1 MALSGVPGA
10 PRPLDLAA
18 MEERLRRFDAE
29 REATNTYLR
38 SHFPDLADLLKEG
51 AAPPQVAGLRTK
63 NTDQAASVQRLNG
76 LPQEDK
82 YEGVPPNYHLR
93 QDAMH
98 RALAE
103 GCEGTDGAEL
113 PAVGRPV
120 HRKLRSLADALEEA
134 NSEADKNVRS
144 MLAEGFAENDLIDH
158 LRDAGA
164 KASATNFERKFQDKE
179 HQYQT
184 QKNESRYLAER
195 DALNG
200 AVEKRDAEERLK
212 RDDDLRRDREQ
223 ADRARRDAED
233 ASQRRRELD
242 AANTRRDQ
250 ERRDAEY
257 RDQQRRLE
265 EDRLRSGRD

>member
-29 REATNTYLR
+29 REATNTYLKA
-38 SHFPDLADLLKEG
+38 HFPDVAELLKEG
-51 AAPPQVAGLRTK
+51 AAPPQVAGLRTSK
-63 NTDQAASVQRLNG
+63 AEGEAPVQQPTG

-82 YEGVPPNYHLR
+82 YEGVPRNYHLR

-103 GCEGTDGAEL
+103 GSEGCEL
-113 PAVGRPV
+113 PAVGRPAQ
-120 HRKLRSLADALEEA
+120 RKLRSLSEALEEA
-134 NSEADKNVRS
+134 NAAADRNVFS
-144 MLAEGFAENDLIDH
+144 LLAEGFAENDLIDH

-164 KASATNFERKFQDKE
+164 KASAQSFERKFQDTE
-179 HQYQT
+179 HLFQT

-195 DALNG
+195 DALNA
-200 AVEKRDAEERLK
+200 AVEKRDAEERLR

-233 ASQRRRELD
+233 AAQRRRELD
-242 AANTRRDQ
+242 AANQRRDQ

-265 EDRLRSGRD
+265 EDRLRRDRD

>member
-29 REATNTYLR
+29 REATNTYLK

-51 AAPPQVAGLRTK
+51 AAPPQVAGLRTTK
-63 NTDQAASVQRLNG
+63 EDGAAPVQQPVG

-82 YEGVPPNYHLR
+82 YEGVPRNYHLR

-103 GCEGTDGAEL
+103 GSEGCEL
-113 PAVGRPV
+113 PAVGRPAQ
-120 HRKLRSLADALEEA
+120 RKLRSLADALEEA
-134 NSEADKNVRS
+134 NSAADKNVMS

-164 KASATNFERKFQDKE
+164 KASATSFERKFQDTE
-179 HQYQT
+179 HLFQT

-195 DALNG
+195 DALNA